1 MNEEGYLWLIY
12 ALATFLMFGITNFL
26 LKLASVKGVPSIEGI
41 VVLWVSTGLVGL
53 ATLLIVLISGM
64 LNPLN
69 NPNLQ
74 KLDFKYFII
83 PAIAGITLAIG
94 MYFLKVAVATGKAGP
109 ATAIAASNAALV
121 AILSWLILN
130 EKLSLSEVLGM
141 IVYVIAIVLFAIKPL
156 G

>member
-1 MNEEGYLWLIY
+1 
-12 ALATFLMFGITNFL
+12 
-26 LKLASVKGVPSIEGI
+26 
-41 VVLWVSTGLVGL
+41 
-53 ATLLIVLISGM
+53 M

-141 IVYVIAIVLFAIKPL
+141 IIYVIAIVLFAIKPL